1 MLAVSESTFNLFL
14 KFYINLSFN
23 VFYSVSYYSAHMQW
37 IISFGEEQY
46 YTILAVAQ
54 VIY

>member
-14 KFYINLSFN
+14 KFYINLS
-23 VFYSVSYYSAHMQW
+23 FYSVSYYSAHMQW